1 MSNILTKFFKKFFHK
16 FSKHESLKKTTFHK
30 PRGFHTSQN
39 FSSMSKTRPFKI
51 WPSFL
56 KKWHDLRQ
64 TSFTNCD
71 TYQEGSRNL
80 WNSNRWKRLALP
92 YQSPHEPA
100 GQGVIFCRP
109 LRFGL
114 VSFFPVKL
122 FQEKRR
128 SCKSLCF
135 GTQCS
140 RWCVSRQPHFLQE
153 AKNPQFSWV
162 EWLDSMG

>member
-1 MSNILTKFFKKFFHK
+1 MSHRKKY
-16 FSKHESLKKTTFHK
+16 FSLAK
-30 PRGFHTSQN
+30 GFSYKSKL

-71 TYQEGSRNL
+71 TYLNGSRNL
-80 WNSNRWKRLALP
+80 WNSNPEKRLALP

-153 AKNPQFSWV
+153 AKNPNFRGWKGSFRWV
-162 EWLDSMG
+162 DLKPH